1 MKEIFI
7 IKTICLAMG
16 LVIVTHC
23 FSEEACNK
31 ALYSDML
38 KCSQIEQK
46 NNDQLLNMKY
56 SNFREKISK
65 SYGKYNP
72 DGLQILADLK
82 NSELSWIQ
90 YRDYNC
96 KVATGYIDLK
106 SIVYETTR
114 NLCLAKMSLARSQE
128 LDELAKEY

>member
-1 MKEIFI
+1 
-7 IKTICLAMG
+7 MG
-16 LVIVTHC
+16 LAIANHC
-23 FSEEACNK
+23 FSEEVCNK
-31 ALYSDML
+31 GLSSDML

-46 NNDQLLNMKY
+46 NNDQLLNKKY
-56 SNFREKISK
+56 SNFRERISK
-65 SYGKYNP
+65 SYGKNDS
-72 DGLQILADLK
+72 DGLRILADLK
-82 NSELSWIQ
+82 SAELSWIQ

-96 KVATGYIDLK
+96 KVATGYIDPK